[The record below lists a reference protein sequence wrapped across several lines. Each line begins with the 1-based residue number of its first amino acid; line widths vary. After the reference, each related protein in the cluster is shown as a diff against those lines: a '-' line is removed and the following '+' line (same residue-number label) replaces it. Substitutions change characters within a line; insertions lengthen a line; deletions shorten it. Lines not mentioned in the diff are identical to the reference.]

1 MRSSRRTI
9 SVIIPTLD
17 EAAFVEAAIESVE
30 CQQEPFEIVVVDG
43 GSVDGTCGIAARR
56 ARVIT
61 SKRGRAHQMNAGAA
75 AAGGDILLFL
85 HADTRL
91 PPEAFASI
99 RRAFR
104 DRGCLGGTFRLRFD
118 HETPLLRFYGF
129 CTRFRSP
136 LLCFGDRGMF
146 VRREIF
152 RSIGGFPPVPLFED
166 LELARAI
173 TRRGGFAFLDD
184 AVITSARRF
193 HLAGP
198 LRQQLRNVFLWTSYL
213 AGTDPRLLDHL
224 YPYR

>member
-1 MRSSRRTI
+1 
-9 SVIIPTLD
+9 
-17 EAAFVEAAIESVE
+17 
-30 CQQEPFEIVVVDG
+30 
-43 GSVDGTCGIAARR
+43 
-56 ARVIT
+56 
-61 SKRGRAHQMNAGAA
+61 
-75 AAGGDILLFL
+75 
-85 HADTRL
+85 
-91 PPEAFASI
+91 
-99 RRAFR
+99 
-104 DRGCLGGTFRLRFD
+104 
-118 HETPLLRFYGF
+118 
-129 CTRFRSP
+129 
-136 LLCFGDRGMF
+136 MF